1 MSTALAQPSRP
12 SALAQMASRLS
23 LEPER
28 MKATLKATVFSACR
42 NDEELAA
49 LVVVSNEYNLNPL
62 LREIYAF
69 PAKGG
74 GIVPVVSVDGWI
86 KLVNSHPQMDGMEF
100 QDNRDAN
107 GELESMTCTI
117 WRRDRTRPI
126 VVTEHLSE
134 CFRNTEPWKMKHRM
148 LRHKAL
154 KECARV
160 AFGFSGVHDED
171 EAPDV
176 TNPIRAAVGR
186 EVVDEAPKLEDKASE
201 PSRRPRATRET
212 AAPEP
217 TSFTG
222 HAGGVYEEGKA
233 GPQNEPEQAAE
244 QAPADTSGKRGIPA
258 YFERIERKELSGGK
272 VKFTVHFQ
280 IIGGAFK
287 QADTFSSTLA
297 AVIEGQPEGRLIRV
311 ETSPNANARYN
322 DSLTFIELENA
333 EGGEGAWE

>member
-1 MSTALAQPSRP
+1 MNQALAQPSRP

-86 KLVNSHPQMDGMEF
+86 KLINSHPQMDGMEF
-100 QDNRDAN
+100 QDHRDAS

-126 VVTEHLSE
+126 VVTEYLSE

-148 LRHKAL
+148 LRHKTL

-176 TNPIRAAVGR
+176 INPIRAAVGR
-186 EVVDEAPKLEDKASE
+186 EVVDEAPKIEEKAPE
-201 PSRRPRATRET
+201 PARRPRATRET
-212 AAPEP
+212 AAPVE
-217 TSFTG
+217 S
-222 HAGGVYEEGKA
+222 
-233 GPQNEPEQAAE
+233 EPEQPVE

-272 VKFTVHFQ
+272 VKFTVHFH
-280 IIGGAFK
+280 IIGGPIK

-297 AVIEGQPEGRLIRV
+297 AVVENVAEGQAIRV
-311 ETSPNANARYN
+311 ETTPNKDARYN
-322 DSLTFIELENA
+322 DSLTFIELETV
-333 EGGEGAWE
+333 EGGEGVWE